1 MPPKKILV
9 VDDDKEFLEELKETL
24 ILNGYD
30 VVGMSESAPALKIA
44 RAVSP
49 DLVLLDLKMNEVSGF
64 EIADG
69 LRRMVETSHVPVIA
83 MTGFYTLKEHSW
95 LMNFCDIKKCLK
107 KPFSPLEVISEIK
120 LALEGEGR

>member
-1 MPPKKILV
+1 MPKKILV
-9 VDDDKEFLEELKETL
+9 VDDDKVFLEELKKTL

-30 VVGMSESAPALKIA
+30 VVGMSESAPALKVA
-44 RAVSP
+44 RAVNP
-49 DLVLLDLKMNEVSGF
+49 DIVLLDLKMNEMSGF

-69 LRRMVETSHVPVIA
+69 LRRMAETSRIPVIA

-107 KPFSPLEVISEIK
+107 KPFSPEEILSEIK
-120 LALEGEGR
+120 SALDGGER